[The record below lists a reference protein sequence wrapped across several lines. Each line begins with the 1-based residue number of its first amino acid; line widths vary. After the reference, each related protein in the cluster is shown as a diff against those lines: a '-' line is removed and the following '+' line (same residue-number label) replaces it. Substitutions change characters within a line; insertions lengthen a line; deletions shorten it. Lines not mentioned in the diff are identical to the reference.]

1 MTLCFAFVGPLP
13 IIVIVYVPIKY
24 FQLNL
29 IFLPETAPETAPEMF
44 YFLISAETTINAA
57 CYFGRK
63 NIAAQLSSGIYIKRF
78 SSRSTLT
85 LVN

>member
-29 IFLPETAPETAPEMF
+29 IVLPETAPEMF

-63 NIAAQLSSGIYIKRF
+63 NIAAQLSSGIYIRRF

>member
-1 MTLCFAFVGPLP
+1 MTLCFTYVGPLP

-24 FQLNL
+24 LNL
-29 IFLPETAPETAPEMF
+29 IFLPDTAPEMF
-44 YFLISAETTINAA
+44 YFLISTETTINAA

-78 SSRSTLT
+78 SSILT
-85 LVN
+85 PSR